1 MIRIDNLIKHFGRTK
16 ALDGISFNVNK
27 GELFGLLGPN
37 GAGKTTTVRIISTLI
52 IPTKGKVEVNG
63 YELPKNASMIRNFI
77 GYVPQALSSDG
88 SLTGY
93 ENLLI
98 FAKLVGLN
106 KRDREKKINEL
117 IDLMELGDF
126 SRKLVREYSGGMVRK
141 LEIAQALLHNP
152 EILLL
157 DEPTVGLD
165 PVSRRSVWY
174 VLLTLQKQYETT
186 ILLTTHYMEE
196 AEALCERIAIMDH
209 GKIVTIG
216 TPQEIMKQT
225 GAKSLEN
232 AFIVITGHSVDEGGN
247 FYELRR
253 VRKTARRLQ

>member
-1 MIRIDNLIKHFGRTK
+1 MIKVKQLYKYFKQVK
-16 ALDGISFNVNK
+16 AVDGISFDVSE

-52 IPTKGKVEVNG
+52 LPTKGEVEVNG
-63 YELPKNASMIRNFI
+63 YSLPKDAAIVRKFI

-88 SLTGY
+88 TLTGY

-106 KRDREKKINEL
+106 RNEREKQINEL
-117 IDLMELGDF
+117 VELMGLGDF
-126 SRKLVREYSGGMVRK
+126 VDRLVREYSGGMVRK

-152 EILLL
+152 KVLLL

-165 PVSRRSVWY
+165 PASRRSVWN
-174 VLLTLQKQYETT
+174 VLKTLQKEYSAT

-196 AEALCERIAIMDH
+196 AEVLCDRLAIMDH
-209 GKIVTIG
+209 GKIVTVG
-216 TPQEIMKQT
+216 TPREIMEQT
-225 GAKSLEN
+225 GVENLED
-232 AFIVITGHSVDEGGN
+232 AFIVLTGHEVEEGGN
-247 FYELRR
+247 FNELKRL
-253 VRKTARRLQ
+253 RKTARRLQ

>member
-1 MIRIDNLIKHFGRTK
+1 MIKVEQLYKYFKQVK
-16 ALDGISFNVNK
+16 ALDGISFEVKK

-52 IPTKGKVEVNG
+52 PPTKGQVEING
-63 YELPKNASMIRNFI
+63 YFLPKDAAIIRNFI

-88 SLTGY
+88 TLTGY

-106 KRDREKKINEL
+106 RSEREKQINEL
-117 IDLMELGDF
+117 VELMGIGDF
-126 SRKLVREYSGGMVRK
+126 VDRLVREYSGGMVRK

-152 EILLL
+152 KVLLL

-165 PVSRRSVWY
+165 PASRRSVWD
-174 VLLTLQKQYETT
+174 VLKTLQEKYDST

-196 AEALCERIAIMDH
+196 AEALCDRIAIMDH
-209 GKIVTIG
+209 GKIVIIG
-216 TPQEIMKQT
+216 TPKEIMEQAGVET
-225 GAKSLEN
+225 LED
-232 AFIVITGHSVDEGGN
+232 AFIVLTGHEAEEGGN
-247 FYELRR
+247 FNELKR

>member
-1 MIRIDNLIKHFGRTK
+1 MIKIDNLFKHFGQTK
-16 ALDGISFNVNK
+16 ALDGISFNVK
-27 GELFGLLGPN
+27 RGELFGLLGPN

-52 IPTKGKVEVNG
+52 TPTKGRVEVNG
-63 YELPKNASMIRNFI
+63 YELPKNAAIVRNFI

-106 KRDREKKINEL
+106 KRGREKRINEL

-126 SRKLVREYSGGMVRK
+126 SHRLVREYSGGMVRK
-141 LEIAQALLHNP
+141 LEIAQSLLHNP

-165 PVSRRSVWY
+165 PISRRSVWN
-174 VLLTLQKQYETT
+174 LLKTLQEQYETT

-196 AEALCERIAIMDH
+196 AEALCDRLAIMDH

-216 TPQEIMKQT
+216 TPQEILKQT
-225 GAKSLEN
+225 GTESLEN
-232 AFIVITGHSVDEGGN
+232 AFIILTGHSVEEGGN
-247 FYELRR
+247 FNELRR
-253 VRKTARRLQ
+253 IRKTARRLQ